1 MTPTPKLRFIQRDG
15 PMMGFHKGSDGSETT
30 MHQKIRILQQW
41 WEQKGMTMNMG
52 WGGEMPIGEI
62 KGEWRDVPLEAE

>member
-15 PMMGFHKGSDGSETT
+15 PMMGWHKNPDGSETT

-41 WEQKGMTMNMG
+41 WEYEEQY
-52 WGGEMPIGEI
+52 PDHR
-62 KGEWRDVPLEAE
+62 GEWRDVPLEAE

>member
-15 PMMGFHKGSDGSETT
+15 PFMGFHKGSDGSETT

-41 WEQKGMTMNMG
+41 WDDDSWKHVNRFDADGKHVST
-52 WGGEMPIGEI
+52 
-62 KGEWRDVPLEAE
+62 GEWRDVPLEAE

>member
-1 MTPTPKLRFIQRDG
+1 MKPTPKLRFIQRDG
-15 PMMGFHKGSDGSETT
+15 PMMGFHKNSDGSETT

-41 WEQKGMTMNMG
+41 FAYDIEYPT
-52 WGGEMPIGEI
+52 E